1 MEAIERREIRIKSK
15 EMIAYRYRQGGKHTL
30 VLLHGNMASSQQY
43 DYFMENVDKA
53 FTLYALDM
61 RGFGNS
67 SYFTRIDSLDTF
79 AEDLKEF
86 ADAIGL
92 KTFTVVGWSLGG
104 NVAMRFAIEYPE
116 HVEKLVLLAP
126 PSVKGMPVRKRTLF
140 GLCPSRRF
148 LTTREGMEKHVAKVE
163 NWKLLHRRRR
173 LKAMLN
179 RTRYNNQKPLKARYD
194 NYLNELMMQR
204 NLADVKLALARFNIS
219 EEHNG
224 VVSGTGEA
232 SQIDAPTLIIHGN
245 KDRAVPLAAAHEN
258 KRAIGDNAEVHVV
271 KNGDHALMMGSLG
284 ELMNVV
290 ETFVL

>member
-1 MEAIERREIRIKSK
+1 MDTIERREVRIQSK
-15 EMIAYRYRQGGKHTL
+15 EMLSYRYRQGGKHTL
-30 VLLHGNMASSQQY
+30 VLLHGNMASSRQY
-43 DYFMENVDKA
+43 DYFMENIDKA
-53 FTLYALDM
+53 FTIYAIDM

-86 ADAIGL
+86 VDAIGI
-92 KTFTVVGWSLGG
+92 KTFTLIGWSLGG
-104 NVAMRFAIEYPE
+104 NVAMRFAIDYPE

-126 PSVKGMPVRKRTLF
+126 PSVKGIPVRKRTLF
-140 GLCPSRRF
+140 GLCASRRF
-148 LTTREGMEKHVAKVE
+148 VMTREGMEKRVATVE
-163 NWKLLHRRRR
+163 HWKISNRRHR
-173 LKAMLN
+173 LKRMLN
-179 RTRYNNQKPLKARYD
+179 RKRFNNQKPLKARYD

-204 NLADVKLALARFNIS
+204 NLADVTLALSRFNIS

-232 SQIDAPTLIIHGN
+232 SQIAMPTLIIHGD
-245 KDRAVPLAAAHEN
+245 KDRAVPLQAAYEN
-258 KRAIGDNAEVHVV
+258 KRAIGENAEVHVV

-284 ELMNVV
+284 DLMNVV